1 MELILSITAFAFT
14 ATATPGPNNIMI
26 MASGVNF
33 GVLRSL
39 PHLLGICF
47 GFAVMVVLIG
57 LGFGVV
63 FQEFPILHEVIKIV
77 GILYLLYLAWRIAKA
92 GNQSNEQTRSKP
104 FTFIQSALFQWLNP
118 KAWIMGSSAIAAYT
132 RVGEDIFL
140 QVLLIAFIFLLVAFP
155 STGSWLV
162 FGRTM
167 QRFLQK
173 PAYQNVFN
181 ISMALLLV
189 ATVIPVILE
198 LIEV

>member
-1 MELILSITAFAFT
+1 MELILSIAAFAFT
-14 ATATPGPNNIMI
+14 ATITPGPNNIMI

-33 GVLRSL
+33 GMLRSL
-39 PHLLGICF
+39 PHLMGICF
-47 GFAVMVVLIG
+47 GFAIMVVLIG
-57 LGFGVV
+57 MGFGMV
-63 FQEFPILHEVIKIV
+63 FHKLPILYEIIKIV

-92 GNQSNEQTRSKP
+92 GSQSGEQTRRKP

-132 RVGEDIFL
+132 RVDEDIFL

-162 FGRTM
+162 FGRTI

-173 PAYQNVFN
+173 PVHQNVFN

-189 ATVIPVILE
+189 ATVIPAVLE
-198 LIEV
+198 LIT

>member
-14 ATATPGPNNIMI
+14 ATITPGPNNIMI

-47 GFAVMVVLIG
+47 GFAVMVVLMG

-92 GNQSNEQTRSKP
+92 GNQSDEKTRSKP
-104 FTFIQSALFQWLNP
+104 FNFIQSALFQWLNP
-118 KAWIMGSSAIAAYT
+118 KAWIMGSSAIVTCT
-132 RVGEDIFL
+132 RADEDIF
-140 QVLLIAFIFLLVAFP
+140 Q
-155 STGSWLV
+155 
-162 FGRTM
+162 
-167 QRFLQK
+167 QK
-173 PAYQNVFN
+173 PIHQNIFN

-198 LIEV
+198 LIA